1 MPAVT
6 SSAAADALR
15 TDLHTFG
22 SLATYG
28 RARVASRART
38 RNEER
43 GHIYRFSYLSKDIT
57 KFILELHSLA
67 RLALGVQRT
76 CVPGVI
82 TVVKKLNVV
91 RKTNIFYYMHFA
103 ILYILSNKQ

>member
-1 MPAVT
+1 MVHHGK
-6 SSAAADALR
+6 L
-15 TDLHTFG
+15 TFPIG
-22 SLATYG
+22 YNND
-28 RARVASRART
+28 T

-67 RLALGVQRT
+67 LGVQRT
-76 CVPGVI
+76 RVPGVI

-91 RKTNIFYYMHFA
+91 RKTDIFYMHFA
-103 ILYILSNKQ
+103 FLYIYLTNNNAFVT